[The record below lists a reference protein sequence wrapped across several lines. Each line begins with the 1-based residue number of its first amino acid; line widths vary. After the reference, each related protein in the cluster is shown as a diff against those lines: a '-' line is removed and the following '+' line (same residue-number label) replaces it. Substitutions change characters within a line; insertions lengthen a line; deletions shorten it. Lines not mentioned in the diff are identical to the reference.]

1 MRKKRLRRLV
11 SEYYDGKSRHPERV
25 RELIQTDPEAA
36 AYFQE
41 LQALSSQLRS
51 LPSPSVS
58 PDFSVRVMQNV
69 AQLDMERVR
78 PRWQWVGLPAAAA
91 ALLVIATVLFFEV
104 YKQDTRSGS
113 NTQSQFTAIDP
124 DVLSE
129 VIVTRIAQG
138 EELPWQGEA
147 FDMFEPNTSGS
158 EVEYEIA
165 DASIYSPEVFGRM
178 LATLEEE
185 SDFYTV
191 IDSLE
196 NGEVGAMRD
205 LLAEY
210 VLEG

>member
-11 SEYYDGKSRHPERV
+11 SEYHDGKSRHPERV
-25 RELIQTDPEAA
+25 RQLIQTDPEAA
-36 AYFQE
+36 AYFRE
-41 LQALSSQLRS
+41 LQALSSRLRS
-51 LPSPSVS
+51 LPVPRVS
-58 PDFSVRVMQNV
+58 PDFSVRVMRDI
-69 AQLDMERVR
+69 AHLDMERVR

-91 ALLVIATVLFFEV
+91 ALLVIMTVLFLEV
-104 YKQDTRSGS
+104 YTQDTRSGS
-113 NTQSQFTAIDP
+113 NTQSQFTEIDP
-124 DVLSE
+124 DALSD
-129 VIVTRIAQG
+129 VIVTRVAQG

-147 FDMFEPNTSGS
+147 FDILEPNTNGN
-158 EVEYEIA
+158 EVESEIA
-165 DASIYSPEVFGRM
+165 DASLYSPEVFGRM

-191 IDSLE
+191 IESLE